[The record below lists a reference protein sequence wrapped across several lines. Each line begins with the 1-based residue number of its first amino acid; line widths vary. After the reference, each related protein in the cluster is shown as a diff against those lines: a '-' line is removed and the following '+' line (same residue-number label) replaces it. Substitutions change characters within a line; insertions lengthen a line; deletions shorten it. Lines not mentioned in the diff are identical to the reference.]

1 MYHVSSVVSNMY
13 CKFLMECIKKK
24 KKKKSRFLHAGI
36 YCTAHTRREIP
47 PTFRFHVT
55 VVERN
60 ILIPNVLTKR

>member
-1 MYHVSSVVSNMY
+1 MPPGPGGKVETLSIHNGNANANVDQRN
-13 CKFLMECIKKK
+13 LP
-24 KKKKSRFLHAGI
+24 
-36 YCTAHTRREIP
+36 TAHARREIP